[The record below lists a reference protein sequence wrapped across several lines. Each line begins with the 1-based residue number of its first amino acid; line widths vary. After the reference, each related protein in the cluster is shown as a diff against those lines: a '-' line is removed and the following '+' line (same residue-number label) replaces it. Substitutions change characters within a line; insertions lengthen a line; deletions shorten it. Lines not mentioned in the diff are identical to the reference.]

1 MAKSTLQVMD
11 LTSLR
16 AVLGD
21 LRTQIIPSRFEKAQQ
36 PNQHSL
42 QLGFRT
48 LTGMIWLELSWQAD
62 AARLVRIPPPCR
74 EGSGSTLA
82 QQVQHGLRQ
91 LALVQLEQRDFE
103 RVVLFHFAP
112 RPGETSV
119 RTLVLELM
127 GRHSNVLLL
136 DEQQRITAIAR
147 QVRQHQSRV
156 RPLSSGDPY
165 IPPPSLQNLPPSLEE
180 PFDQWQRRLTLVPLG
195 LGQALRDTY
204 QGISPALTRQLI
216 NIPSSDEGTP
226 ALSASTPIAE
236 ISQKQWLL
244 LHARWTRWLN
254 QLSCGD
260 FNLHLDE
267 AGGYRVW
274 NEPPDSASE
283 SASESESLSLRL
295 GLYYRN
301 HLNQRKLLRES
312 LELQQLLE
320 QSRQKEQAQRLE
332 QVERLNATGG
342 ADDLQHQADAILCQA
357 APDRESIERAQKLYQ
372 RARRLRRSIPSIEER
387 LDHHDQRLALI
398 DGSENFLTDLMQAD
412 WDDSDDRIRQLREL
426 RVELEDLLTPRR
438 RRRRSGPPQGQPQP
452 LELLTQDG
460 LLIQIGR
467 NHRQNEWISLRQ
479 ARAGDLWFHAQECPG
494 SHVVLK
500 ASAAAASEQDL
511 QLAADLAAWFSRA
524 KGNRLVPVV
533 MTGVEHLQRIPGTAP
548 GTVRHRQAELVWAE
562 PDRACR
568 NLEARNPLA

>member
-1 MAKSTLQVMD
+1 MANSTLQVMD

-16 AVLGD
+16 AVLVD
-21 LRTQIIPSRFEKAQQ
+21 LRAQIIPSRFEKAQQ
-36 PNQHSL
+36 PNQQSL

-48 LTGMIWLELSWQAD
+48 LKGMAWLELSWQAD
-62 AARLVRIPPPCR
+62 AARLVQIPPPSR
-74 EGSGSTLA
+74 IGSGSTLA

-91 LALVQLEQRDFE
+91 LALVELEQRDFE
-103 RVVLFHFAP
+103 RVVLLHFAP
-112 RPGETSV
+112 RPGEPSV

-127 GRHSNVLLL
+127 GRHSNALLL
-136 DEQQRITAIAR
+136 DDQKRITAIAR

-165 IPPPSLQNLPPSLEE
+165 IPPPSLQSLPPSCEE
-180 PFDQWQRRLTLVPLG
+180 PFAQWKRRLTLVPVDLG
-195 LGQALRDTY
+195 KALRDTY
-204 QGISPALTRQLI
+204 QGISPALTKQLI
-216 NIPSSDEGTP
+216 SFPSRDEAP
-226 ALSASTPIAE
+226 LPLSASTPVEE
-236 ISQKQWLL
+236 ISDNQWLL
-244 LHARWTRWLN
+244 LHGRWTQWLN
-254 QLSCGD
+254 HLRCGE
-260 FNLHLDE
+260 FILHLDE

-274 NEPPDSASE
+274 NDPADLASNG
-283 SASESESLSLRL
+283 ESLSLRL

-301 HLNQRKLLRES
+301 HLNQRQLLKAS

-320 QSRQKEQAQRLE
+320 QSRQREQAQRIE

-357 APDRESIERAQKLYQ
+357 APNKQSIDQAQKLYQ
-372 RARRLRRSIPSIEER
+372 RAKRLRRSIPLIEER
-387 LDHHDQRLALI
+387 LVHHDQRLALI
-398 DGSENFLTDLMQAD
+398 EGSESFLADLIQAD
-412 WDDSDDRIRQLREL
+412 WDDADDRNRQLREL
-426 RVELEDLLTPRR
+426 KLELEDLLTPRR
-438 RRRRSGPPQGQPQP
+438 RRRRSGPPPGQPQP
-452 LELLTQDG
+452 LEIRSQHG
-460 LLIQIGR
+460 LVIQVGR

-500 ASAAAASEQDL
+500 ASAAPASEQDL

-524 KGNRLVPVV
+524 KGNRHVPVV

-562 PDRACR
+562 PDRAHR
-568 NLEARNPLA
+568 TLEARDPLA

>member
-216 NIPSSDEGTP
+216 NIPSTDEGTP

-274 NEPPDSASE
+274 NEPPDSDSE

-332 QVERLNATGG
+332 QVERLNATAG

-357 APDRESIERAQKLYQ
+357 APERESIERAQKLYQ

>member
-21 LRTQIIPSRFEKAQQ
+21 LRTQIIPNRFEKAQQ

-204 QGISPALTRQLI
+204 QGISPSLTRQLI
-216 NIPSSDEGTP
+216 NIPSTDEGTP

-301 HLNQRKLLRES
+301 HLNQRKLLREN

-320 QSRQKEQAQRLE
+320 QSRQREQAQRLE
-332 QVERLNATGG
+332 QVERLNATAG

-357 APDRESIERAQKLYQ
+357 APERESIERAQKLYQ

>member
-1 MAKSTLQVMD
+1 MANSTLQVMD

-16 AVLGD
+16 AVLVD
-21 LRTQIIPSRFEKAQQ
+21 LRAQIIPSRFEKAQQ
-36 PNQHSL
+36 PNPQSL

-48 LTGMIWLELSWQAD
+48 LTGMVWLELSWQAD
-62 AARLVRIPPPCR
+62 AARLVQIPSPSRI
-74 EGSGSTLA
+74 GSGSTLA
-82 QQVQHGLRQ
+82 QQIQHGLKQ
-91 LALVQLEQRDFE
+91 LALVELEQRDFE
-103 RVVLFHFAP
+103 RVVLLHFAP
-112 RPGETSV
+112 RPGEPSV

-127 GRHSNVLLL
+127 GRNSNVLLL
-136 DEQQRITAIAR
+136 DDQERITAIAR

-165 IPPPSLQNLPPSLEE
+165 IPPPSLQSLPPSREE
-180 PFDQWQRRLTLVPLG
+180 PFAQWKRRLTLLPVDLG
-195 LGQALRDTY
+195 KALRDTY

-216 NIPSSDEGTP
+216 NFPASDEAP
-226 ALSASTPIAE
+226 LPLSASTPVQQ
-236 ISQKQWLL
+236 ISDNQWLL
-244 LHARWTRWLN
+244 LHRRWTQWLN
-254 QLSCGD
+254 HLSCGE
-260 FNLHLDE
+260 FILHLDE

-274 NEPPDSASE
+274 NDPADSAIN
-283 SASESESLSLRL
+283 SESLSLRL

-301 HLNQRKLLRES
+301 HLNQRQLLKES

-320 QSRQKEQAQRLE
+320 QSRQREQAQRIE

-342 ADDLQHQADAILCQA
+342 ADDLQHQGDAILCQA
-357 APDRESIERAQKLYQ
+357 APNKESIDQAQKLYQ
-372 RARRLRRSIPSIEER
+372 RAKRLRRSIPLIEER
-387 LDHHDQRLALI
+387 LVHHDQRLALI
-398 DGSENFLTDLMQAD
+398 EGSASFLTDLIQAD
-412 WDDSDDRIRQLREL
+412 WDDAEDRNRQLREL
-426 RVELEDLLTPRR
+426 KLELEDLLTPRR
-438 RRRRSGPPQGQPQP
+438 RRRRSGPPPGQPQP
-452 LELLTQDG
+452 LEIRSQHG
-460 LLIQIGR
+460 LVIQVGR

-524 KGNRLVPVV
+524 KGNRHVPVV

-562 PDRACR
+562 PDRAHR